1 MAQVYVN
8 LLYADKRTWSQ
19 VPENLKAEVKSI
31 LKTDVARGFIT
42 PERFEEITGEP
53 YVA

>member
-8 LLYADKRTWSQ
+8 LLYAGKRTWNH
-19 VPENLKAEVKSI
+19 VPDTLKREVKSI
-31 LKTDVARGFIT
+31 LRADVARGVIT
-42 PERFEEITGEP
+42 PERYEEITGEP